1 MRNQKKSNLQNAL
14 EAMNITLKKK
24 QLPLK
29 QAPVILIFVFFI
41 FINIVSNIHGDSS
54 FDDSPVRHQG
64 QVSSSLSSDDINIS
78 RGYETN
84 PVSTSLHPAQ
94 VPVVV
99 QSVRQIHFRE
109 DLEKQV
115 LKTWGLRLSKFCR
128 P

>member
-29 QAPVILIFVFFI
+29 QAPVILIFVFII

-54 FDDSPVRHQG
+54 LDDSPVRHQG

-78 RGYETN
+78 SGYETN

-99 QSVRQIHFRE
+99 QSVRQIHYRE

-115 LKTWGLRLSKFCR
+115 SKPGGCDLVDFVA
-128 P
+128 